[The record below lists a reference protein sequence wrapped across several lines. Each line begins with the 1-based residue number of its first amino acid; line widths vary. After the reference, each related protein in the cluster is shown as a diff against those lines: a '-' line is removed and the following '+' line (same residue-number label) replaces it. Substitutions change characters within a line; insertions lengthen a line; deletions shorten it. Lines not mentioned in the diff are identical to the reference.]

1 MPTWRQLHELPGLF
15 QRGNRYPVSTAL
27 AFTIVC
33 GYALQWIC
41 SFWGPGQIE
50 PWLGLSRNGLF
61 GGCLWQSFTYS
72 FLGEL
77 ENPLASVCLVIG
89 FMSIGRELENIIGPK
104 PVLVLV
110 VGATVLPGVA
120 AVLHSPT
127 VELLGAWPALFALGV
142 ASAEALAEFRFSM
155 PYFLGT
161 ARYRFFGAA
170 LLAALFTSA
179 LLDWFPFSH
188 ASPYANLVGAGIGWL
203 YVRFLGFGKQ
213 LPGEARFRSWL
224 QKRRQID
231 RMPARRYITEFV
243 DPILD
248 KIRNEGI
255 HRLTRSERRILRKAR
270 QKARRT
276 LPAGRRAAR
285 PT

>member
-1 MPTWRQLHELPGLF
+1 MPTWRQLHELPRLF
-15 QRGNRYPVSTAL
+15 QRGNQYPASTAL

-50 PWLGLSRNGLF
+50 PWLGLSRNGLL
-61 GGCLWQSFTYS
+61 GGRLWQSFTYS

-77 ENPLASVCLVIG
+77 ENPLGSVCLVIG
-89 FMSIGRELENIIGPK
+89 LMSIGRELENIIGPK
-104 PVLVLV
+104 QVLLLI

-142 ASAEALAEFRFSM
+142 ASAEALSECRFSM

-161 ARYRFFGAA
+161 VRYRFFGAV
-170 LLAALFTSA
+170 LLAALFTSW
-179 LLDWFPFSH
+179 LLGWFPFSH
-188 ASPYANLVGAGIGWL
+188 TSPCANLVGAGIGWL

-213 LPGEARFRSWL
+213 LPGEAMFRNCL
-224 QKRRQID
+224 KKRRQID

-248 KIRNEGI
+248 KISSEGI
-255 HRLTRSERRILRKAR
+255 HRLTRSERRTLRKAR

-276 LPAGRRAAR
+276 LL
-285 PT
+285 